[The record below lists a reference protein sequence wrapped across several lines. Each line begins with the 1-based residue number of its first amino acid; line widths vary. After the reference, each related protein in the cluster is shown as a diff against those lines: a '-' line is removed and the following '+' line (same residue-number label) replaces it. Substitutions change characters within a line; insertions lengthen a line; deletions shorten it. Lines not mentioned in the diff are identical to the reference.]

1 MSIQF
6 VFTIPIILYDLLT
19 IGETYM
25 IRHKIVTLQARQ
37 AGTQTYKTTC
47 FPFRKAGG
55 FLCLLGRLPQALAN
69 NTCSGTR
76 SGGLRLR
83 DQRSLTLGKKRSPP
97 IRAAISHLLQTG
109 QAAILCNFHR
119 GYQRV
124 LRRISVPTPFAFPLP
139 GAVHRKHLRCQ
150 RGSSLLSS

>member
-55 FLCLLGRLPQALAN
+55 FFCLLCRRVRLDFYPNPASAIDERQFSCYNKAYLSEKEASCMGEGPKKQQISAGLLA
-69 NTCSGTR
+69 
-76 SGGLRLR
+76 
-83 DQRSLTLGKKRSPP
+83 
-97 IRAAISHLLQTG
+97 H
-109 QAAILCNFHR
+109 
-119 GYQRV
+119 V
-124 LRRISVPTPFAFPLP
+124 
-139 GAVHRKHLRCQ
+139 
-150 RGSSLLSS
+150 